1 MAFFSTRSADYSA
14 AINNLKKPEY
24 ESKYNNL
31 IENNMNKILNR
42 EDFSYD
48 FNADPLFQNYKDNY
62 TKLGKEAG
70 MNAAASASAL
80 TGGYGNSYA
89 GTAAA
94 QANQQYLTQ
103 LNDRIPE
110 LYNAAMQKY
119 NMETDN
125 LYKQFGML
133 QSEENR
139 LYGQHRD
146 SVSDYYSDWSNLQ
159 QGFATAQAH
168 EEWLAQMEYQMGR
181 DAVADSQW
189 NKSFDYNA
197 GRDKVSDSHWDSEFA
212 YRQQRD
218 AVADSQWERQFNLA
232 LSRARSGG
240 SGGGSRSRSGNS
252 DNYQWTGGTYN
263 KDVSVGGS
271 QMTQNDA
278 ENVLNNS
285 QHKSDE
291 AKLQAINNWL
301 QWGYISET
309 DAAILLDKYNL

>member
-146 SVSDYYSDWSNLQ
+146 TVSDYYSDWGNLQ
-159 QGFATAQAH
+159 NGFATAQAH
-168 EEWLAQMEYQMGR
+168 EQWLEQMEYQKER
-181 DAVADSQW
+181 DAVEDSQW

-218 AVADSQWERQFNLA
+218 AVADSQWEKQFNLA

-240 SGGGSRSRSGNS
+240 SGGR
-252 DNYQWTGGTYN
+252 
-263 KDVSVGGS
+263 GGS
-271 QMTQNDA
+271 SKGNATSNNPYQSSLSQDDIRTYADNIGRNKNMYDSQDDIYRYLARLQDA
-278 ENVLNNS
+278 NGWDN
-285 QHKSDE
+285 
-291 AKLQAINNWL
+291 
-301 QWGYISET
+301 ET
-309 DAAILLDKYNL
+309 VQSILWEYDRLYG

>member
-31 IENNMNKILNR
+31 IEENMNKILNR

-94 QANQQYLTQ
+94 QANQQFLTQ

-146 SVSDYYSDWSNLQ
+146 TVSDYYSDWGNLQ
-159 QGFATAQAH
+159 NGFATAQAH
-168 EEWLAQMEYQMGR
+168 EEWLEQMEYQKGR
-181 DAVADSQW
+181 DAVADAQW

-232 LSRARSGG
+232 LSRARGG
-240 SGGGSRSRSGNS
+240 SGGGSRSRKGSS
-252 DNYQWTGGTYN
+252 DNYEWTGGTIN

-291 AKLQAINNWL
+291 AKLQAINNWV

>member
-146 SVSDYYSDWSNLQ
+146 TVSDYYSDWGNLQ
-159 QGFATAQAH
+159 SGFATAQAH
-168 EEWLAQMEYQMGR
+168 EQWLEQMEYQKER

-232 LSRARSGG
+232 LSKARRGG
-240 SGGGSRSRSGNS
+240 SGGGSRSNSSGIPQAS
-252 DNYQWTGGTYN
+252 DNPYSTSLSEDAIRTYADNIGRN
-263 KDVSVGGS
+263 KNMYDTKEDIYNYLARL
-271 QMTQNDA
+271 QDA
-278 ENVLNNS
+278 NGWDNPTVQS
-285 QHKSDE
+285 
-291 AKLQAINNWL
+291 
-301 QWGYISET
+301 
-309 DAAILLDKYNL
+309 ILWEYERLYG